1 MGKKTCFGKIILCV
15 LAFLIGSTV
24 ADLKLGFYEK
34 SCPNAEKIVLAH
46 VKKHIPNVPTLAAP
60 LLRMTF
66 HDCFVRGC
74 DASVLLNDTSNNQA
88 ERNARPNLSLRGYDF
103 IDEVKS
109 LLEAE
114 CPGIVSCADIISL
127 VARDSVVT
135 TGGPYWKVPTGRRDG
150 TISRASEALN
160 NLPGANEN
168 FNALKTK
175 FELKGL
181 NIKDLVL
188 LSGAHTI
195 GITHCNTFTNR
206 IYNFTGIG
214 DQDPALD
221 NDYAVNLRAN
231 KCKTPTD
238 STTIV
243 EMDPSS
249 SKNFDL
255 SYYKL
260 LVKRRGL
267 FQSDATLITDSS
279 SIAVIN
285 QLLKKSPLYFFAE
298 FAKSMEKMGAI
309 GVKIG
314 TDGQIRKHC
323 ALVNR

>member
-1 MGKKTCFGKIILCV
+1 M
-15 LAFLIGSTV
+15 
-24 ADLKLGFYEK
+24 GFYDK
-34 SCPNAEKIVLAH
+34 NCPNAEKIVLGY
-46 VKKHIPNVPTLAAP
+46 VKKHISNVPSLAAP
-60 LLRMTF
+60 LLRMAF

-74 DASVLLNDTSNNQA
+74 DASVLLNATLNNQA
-88 ERNARPNLSLRGYDF
+88 AEKDARPNLSLRGFDF

-114 CPGIVSCADIISL
+114 CPDIVSCADIISL

-135 TGGPYWKVPTGRRDG
+135 MGGPYWKVPTGRRDG
-150 TISRASEALN
+150 TISRASEALS

-168 FNALKTK
+168 FNALQTK

-195 GITHCNTFTNR
+195 GIAHCSPFSNR
-206 IYNFTGIG
+206 IYNFTGVG

-221 NDYAVNLRAN
+221 NDYAINLRAN

-238 STTIV
+238 ITTIV
-243 EMDPSS
+243 EMDPGS
-249 SKNFDL
+249 SKHFDL

-260 LVKRRGL
+260 LVKKRGL
-267 FQSDATLITDSS
+267 FQSDATLTTDSS

-285 QLLKKSPLYFFAE
+285 QLLEKSPLYFFAE
-298 FAKSMEKMGAI
+298 FAKSMEKMGDV
-309 GVKIG
+309 GVKTG

-323 ALVNR
+323 ALVNG

>member
-1 MGKKTCFGKIILCV
+1 MGKKSFFGIIILSV
-15 LAFLIGSTV
+15 LGFLIASTV
-24 ADLKLGFYEK
+24 ADLKLGFYDK
-34 SCPNAEKIVLAH
+34 SCPNAENIVLAY
-46 VKKHIPNVPTLAAP
+46 VKNYIPNVPTLAAP
-60 LLRMTF
+60 LLRMAF

-88 ERNARPNLSLRGYDF
+88 EKDARPNLSLRGFDF

-127 VARDSVVT
+127 VARDSVVV

-150 TISRASEALN
+150 TISRASEALS

-168 FNALKTK
+168 FNALQEK
-175 FELKGL
+175 FAIKGL

-195 GITHCNTFTNR
+195 GIAHCNTFSNR
-206 IYNFTGIG
+206 IYNFTGVG
-214 DQDPALD
+214 DEDPGMDSAYALS
-221 NDYAVNLRAN
+221 LRAN

-238 STTIV
+238 TTTIV
-243 EMDPSS
+243 EMDPGSA
-249 SKNFDL
+249 KNFDL

-267 FQSDATLITDSS
+267 FQSDAALTTDYSS
-279 SIAVIN
+279 LSYIN
-285 QLLKKSPLYFFAE
+285 QLLKKSPLYFFEE
-298 FAKSMEKMGAI
+298 FAKSMEKMGAV

-323 ALVNR
+323 ALVNK